1 MNTTLLLTLAE
12 RRLAEV
18 KEAIENNDI
27 DKMIACAVCGLCTE
41 EELMENKDENQTE

>member
-12 RRLAEV
+12 RRLAEI
-18 KEAIENNDI
+18 KEAIEKNDTEAL
-27 DKMIACAVCGLCTE
+27 IACAVCGLCTE